1 MSTIAR
7 IITTTAVL
15 LCVALLGRVGLAAQP
30 PGVAITTEAWRLG
43 VTSEGDAGIATLIGR
58 DASIAASFRSNRDV
72 KDIFFIFPASARA
85 LNIES
90 AAYHLLQRSGTYT
103 GTASLALEVRSA
115 NGALQHTVSSAP
127 VDLEAAATGAW
138 ANLAL
143 AATPADL
150 TIEPGEHLAFR
161 FALDGGAA
169 GDLDVRP
176 VFEVIVSNDPG
187 LEPTATPTA
196 TRTAT
201 PTATRTATPTATRTA
216 TPTTTRTA
224 TPTTTTPAQK
234 KMYLPLVRR

>member
-1 MSTIAR
+1 MSTITR

-15 LCVALLGRVGLAAQP
+15 LCVALLGRIGLAAQP
-30 PGVAITTEAWRLG
+30 PGVATTTEAWRLG

-85 LNIES
+85 LKVES
-90 AAYHLLQRSGTYT
+90 AAYHLLQRSGAYT

-115 NGALQHTVSSAP
+115 NGALQHTVSAAP

-138 ANLAL
+138 ADLAL
-143 AATPADL
+143 AATPASL
-150 TIEPGEHLAFR
+150 AIEPGEHLVFR
-161 FALDGGAA
+161 FALDGGSA

-176 VFEVIVSNDPG
+176 VFEAIVSNDPG
-187 LEPTATPTA
+187 LASTATPTTTKTPTT

-201 PTATRTATPTATRTA
+201 PTATRTPTAT
-216 TPTTTRTA
+216 
-224 TPTTTTPAQK
+224 TTPVNK
-234 KMYLPLVRR
+234 KVYLPVVMR